1 MIASTQIKNTEVFTF
16 IAVLVF
22 KGTLMQ
28 IWKSPCLQKT
38 FSRRVE
44 DVSIKTTVLLLSYVF
59 RRRLQ
64 DSLIKKNIFIL
75 VTRLQDIFKTSSRRL
90 AKTSSKR
97 IQDVLQRCLQ
107 DVLKTYHQVKLFI
120 WTRFQDVFETWL
132 TRFWDVLQ
140 RRLSTERFARLY
152 FWEIHG
158 QGTKFPRVNSLDIPK
173 LLKQFF
179 KNTLWGDCFYKQ
191 RYYCWNGVLEKMP
204 LSQ

>member
-1 MIASTQIKNTEVFTF
+1 MTTGWLKLQSCKLYINKYMIASTQIKNTEVFTF

-75 VTRLQDIFKTSSRRL
+75 VTRLQDVFTTFSRHLQNVFKTSCQDVFKTYSRRL
-90 AKTSSKR
+90 AKMSSR
-97 IQDVLQRCLQ
+97 RFEDV
-107 DVLKTYHQVKLFI
+107 
-120 WTRFQDVFETWL
+120 
-132 TRFWDVLQ
+132 
-140 RRLSTERFARLY
+140 S
-152 FWEIHG
+152 
-158 QGTKFPRVNSLDIPK
+158 S
-173 LLKQFF
+173 
-179 KNTLWGDCFYKQ
+179 
-191 RYYCWNGVLEKMP
+191 
-204 LSQ
+204 S